1 MSIAHDFQV
10 KVEGLKE
17 LEANLKTL
25 REKFSVRTGGLIIR
39 ALRDGAKLI
48 RDEAKRRVPVGTRM
62 RFVGRGGRRSKKPGA
77 RNPRQVSGG
86 LIRAHITEY
95 AIPTS
100 SARAGGRPTVLVRV
114 SNRGYTR
121 LDGKLRFIRP
131 GSSPGYWW
139 LVEFGTSKNPAKPF
153 MRPAFETKK
162 QEATEIFRR
171 RLRQEIESTFAK
183 LGQGIRRTA

>member
-1 MSIAHDFQV
+1 MSMALDFQA

-17 LEANLKTL
+17 LEANLKIL
-25 REKFSVRTGGLIIR
+25 REKFSVRTGGILIRGLR
-39 ALRDGAKLI
+39 AGAKLM
-48 RDEAKRRVPVGTRM
+48 RDEAKRRVPVGTGL

-77 RNPRQVSGG
+77 KEPRQVRGG
-86 LIRAHITEY
+86 LIRAHIVEY

-114 SNRGYTR
+114 SNRGYER
-121 LDGKLRFIRP
+121 LNGKLRFIRP

-139 LVEFGTSKNPAKPF
+139 LVEFGTSKNSAKPF

-162 QEATEIFRR
+162 QDATEVFRR
-171 RLRQEIESTFAK
+171 HVRQEIESTFAR
-183 LGQGIRRTA
+183 LGHGIRQAA